1 MKITNAE
8 TPVLVLTSK
17 IGAVTIMRCL
27 GQFGVDIYATDADS
41 KSPALTSKYCKKKY
55 IKKFDES
62 KPEEYLEFVLNI
74 GKEIGK
80 KALLIQTSD
89 TMAVFI
95 AEHAEQLKH
104 YFIFPDNS
112 ADLIK
117 RIISKEG
124 MYSIALENDVPTP
137 LTLFP
142 KNLDDV
148 LEYCKDGKFPLMLKG
163 IYGDKLQARTNK
175 KMVIVN
181 NADELLENYKWLEDP
196 EEPNLMLQEY
206 IPGADDQV
214 FIFNGY
220 FDADSECL
228 AAFTGY
234 KVRQYPIHV
243 GAASLGEC
251 KWNQDVADLTIRFM
265 KDIGYTGILD
275 IGYRLDPRDGKYKV
289 LDINPRVGQAFRIFV
304 AENGMDVIRSQ
315 YMDLTN
321 QRSDE
326 AVIPDEGRRWII
338 EDYDVISSIH
348 YFLEGSLSFTE
359 WFKSFRRCKEG
370 AWFSWRDPVPFLAIL
385 LGFGKKIIYWILKKI
400 GLRQLPNTKRNFQK
414 SES

>member
-1 MKITNAE
+1 MKINNAD
-8 TPVLVLTSK
+8 TPVVILSSK
-17 IGAVTIMRCL
+17 IGAITIMRSL
-27 GQFGVDIYATDADS
+27 GRYGIDLYSTDAES
-41 KSPALTSKYCKKKY
+41 SSPVFTSKYCKQKY
-55 IKKFDES
+55 IKKYDES
-62 KPEEYLEFVLNI
+62 NSKDYLEFVLT
-74 GKEIGK
+74 IGK
-80 KALLIQTSD
+80 KIGKKSLLIQTSD
-89 TMAVFI
+89 NMAVFI
-95 AEHAEQLKH
+95 AEYTKELSQ
-104 YFIFPDNS
+104 YFIFPRND

-117 RIISKEG
+117 RIISKQG
-124 MYSIALENDVPTP
+124 MYSIANKNNVPTP

-142 KNLDDV
+142 KNFDDV
-148 LEYCKDGKFPLMLKG
+148 LEYCKDGVFPLMLKG
-163 IYGDKLQARTNK
+163 IYGDKLQARTGM

-181 NADELLENYKWLEDP
+181 NEEELIENYKWLEDP

-206 IPGADDQV
+206 IPGGDDQV

-220 FDADSECL
+220 FDENSECL

-234 KVRQYPIHV
+234 KVRQYPIHI

-251 KWNQDVADLTIRFM
+251 KWNQEVADLTIKFM

-321 QRSDE
+321 QRSEE
-326 AVIPDEGRRWII
+326 AVVPDEGRRWII
-338 EDYDVISSIH
+338 EDYDIISSFH
-348 YFLEGSLSFTE
+348 YFREGSLKFTE

-370 AWFSWRDPVPFLAIL
+370 AWFSWRDPMPFLMIL
-385 LGFGKKIIYWILKKI
+385 GIFFKKIFLWILKKI
-400 GLRQLPNTKRNFQK
+400 GLKKAIKYNK
-414 SES
+414 

>member
-1 MKITNAE
+1 MKINNTE
-8 TPVLVLTSK
+8 TPVVVLTSR
-17 IGAVTIMRCL
+17 IGAVTIMRSL
-27 GQFGVDIYATDADS
+27 GQYGVNIYATDADAT
-41 KSPALTSKYCKKKY
+41 SPALTSKYCKKKY

-74 GKEIGK
+74 GKELEK

-95 AEHAEQLKH
+95 AEYADKLRE
-104 YFIFPDNS
+104 YFIFPNNS

-148 LEYCKDGKFPLMLKG
+148 IDYCKDGKFPLMLKG
-163 IYGDKLQARTNK
+163 IYGDKLQARTGK

-181 NADELLENYKWLEDP
+181 NKEELLENYKWLEDP
-196 EEPNLMLQEY
+196 NEPNLMLQEY
-206 IPGADDQV
+206 IPGGDDQV

-220 FDADSECL
+220 FDAESECL

-265 KDIGYTGILD
+265 KDIFYTGILD

-321 QRSDE
+321 QRSSDP
-326 AVIPDEGRRWII
+326 VIPDEGRRWII

-348 YFLEGSLSFTE
+348 YFLEGSLKFGE
-359 WFKSFRRCKEG
+359 WFKSFKRCKEG
-370 AWFSWRDPVPFLAIL
+370 AWFSWRDPVPFLMIL
-385 LGFGKKIIYWILKKI
+385 LGFGKKIIFWILKKL
-400 GLRQLPNTKRNFQK
+400 GLRKLPNQK
-414 SES
+414 